1 MLVYFKRTVKCC
13 LTPIPLS
20 ICNSDGA
27 VRKTSKSVLMKET
40 LTNLDT
46 TMQPDSH
53 VNSTVYVVDLIA
65 LRIKR
70 LPISPAKQ

>member
-1 MLVYFKRTVKCC
+1 
-13 LTPIPLS
+13 
-20 ICNSDGA
+20 
-27 VRKTSKSVLMKET
+27 MKET